1 MSTEQQATIDPRLI
15 EQTKQHIRDLVMEIA
30 RLSKQDMTA
39 REFYAAFLEK
49 VVNALAAIGGAVW
62 AVGEGGSL
70 ELQYQINLRET
81 RLAENQQHL
90 QQHGMLLQKTM
101 SAGEGALIGPH
112 SGEGAEN
119 EPANPTDFLLILG
132 PVKVDQ
138 ESKGI
143 IEIFQRAGAPTTTQ
157 RGYLKFLLQMCELAS
172 DFLKTRQLRHFSD
185 RQTLWNQLE
194 NFSRVAHSSLDPRET
209 AYTIANEGRRLIE
222 CDRVS
227 VAIRRGRKCTIE
239 AVSGQDTFDKRSN
252 VISLLNRLSSAV
264 VATGDALWY
273 SGDTSDLAPQ
283 VEDAVQAYVDES
295 HSKHVAVLPLKRAA
309 DPSDEKDEPE
319 TIGALIVEQIE
330 DARPREGMVQR
341 VNVVC
346 DHSSL
351 ALANAMQHNNLFL
364 MPLWRSLGKASWVVS
379 ARTLPKTL
387 AISAAV
393 LAVLIVLVVWPV
405 NFTFTSDGKLQPVRR
420 REVFAVVEGMI
431 DKILVKHGDKVQK
444 GQVLMLMESTDLD
457 VQIEEATGKLLQAQE
472 GLAAAQ
478 RRSRFRD
485 RRASSNDN
493 EDPDEK
499 ARSEVEQ
506 YLQQMRSYSTQ
517 LELLR
522 EKKEKLKISSPIDGV
537 VTTWD
542 FEKELLSRPVK
553 PGDALLTV
561 ADETSDWELELD
573 TPEDRIGS
581 ITEARK
587 TDPNLR
593 VTYHLATEPGAH
605 YEGQVIDVHRSA
617 EVKGEEGNTV
627 KIRVKIDKHQHEDLL
642 LPGAGVKA
650 RLYCGRSSVGWWLFH
665 DAFGFI
671 ESRVLFPLNL

>member
-1 MSTEQQATIDPRLI
+1 MSTEQQAPIDPRLI

-30 RLSKQDMTA
+30 RLSKQDMTV

-62 AVGEGGSL
+62 AVGEGGAL

-101 SAGEGALIGPH
+101 AAGEGALIGPH

-119 EPANPTDFLLILG
+119 QPANPTDFLLILG

-138 ESKGI
+138 ESKGV
-143 IEIFQRAGAPTTTQ
+143 IEIFQRGGAPTTTQ

-194 NFSRVAHSSLDPRET
+194 HFSRVAHGSLDPRET

-252 VISLLNRLSSAV
+252 VIALLNRLSSAV

-295 HSKHVAVLPLKRAA
+295 HSKHVAVLPLKRPA
-309 DPSDEKDEPE
+309 DPGDEKDDPE
-319 TIGALIVEQIE
+319 TIGALVVEQIE
-330 DARPREGMVQR
+330 DARPREGVVQR

-364 MPLWRSLGKASWVVS
+364 MPLWRALGKASWIVS

-387 AISAAV
+387 LFTGIA
-393 LAVLIVLVVWPV
+393 LLVLIVLVAVPV
-405 NFTFTSDGKLQPVRR
+405 DFTFTSEGKLQPVRR

-431 DKILVKHGDKVQK
+431 DKILVKHGDKVKK
-444 GQVLMLMESTDLD
+444 GQTLMLMESTDLD
-457 VQIEEATGKLLQAQE
+457 VQIEDVTGKLLQAQE
-472 GLAAAQ
+472 GLWSARRRKNTRANAQ
-478 RRSRFRD
+478 
-485 RRASSNDN
+485 DN
-493 EDPDEK
+493 EDPLEK
-499 ARSEVEQ
+499 ARSEAVQFEQ
-506 YLQQMRSYSTQ
+506 QIHSYTTQ
-517 LELLR
+517 LALLN
-522 EKKEKLKISSPIDGV
+522 EKREKLKIISPINGV

-561 ADETSDWELELD
+561 ADETGDWELELD
-573 TPEDRIGS
+573 TPEDRMGS

-587 TDPNLR
+587 DDPNLR
-593 VTYHLATEPGAH
+593 VTYHLATEPGAN
-605 YEGQVIDVHRSA
+605 YEGQVVDVHRSA

-627 KIRVKIDKHQHEDLL
+627 KIKVKIDKHQHEDLL

-665 DAFGFI
+665 DAFAFV
-671 ESRVLFPLNL
+671 ESRVLFPLNF

>member
-15 EQTKQHIRDLVMEIA
+15 EQTKQHIRDLVLEIA
-30 RLSKQDMTA
+30 RLSKQDISA

-62 AVGEGGSL
+62 AVGEGGAL
-70 ELQYQINLRET
+70 ELQYQINFRET
-81 RLAENQQHL
+81 HLADNQQHL
-90 QQHGMLLQKTM
+90 QQHGMLLQKAM
-101 SAGEGALIGPH
+101 AAGEGALVGPH
-112 SGEGAEN
+112 SGEGADDQ
-119 EPANPTDFLLILG
+119 PANPTDLLLILG

-194 NFSRVAHSSLDPRET
+194 NFSRVAHNSLDPRET

-252 VISLLNRLSSAV
+252 VIALLNRLSSAV

-319 TIGALIVEQIE
+319 TIGALVVEQIE

-351 ALANAMQHNNLFL
+351 ALANALQHNNLFL

-387 AISAAV
+387 AIAAAV
-393 LAVLIVLVVWPV
+393 LVVLIGLVAIPV
-405 NFTFTSDGKLQPVRR
+405 DYTFTSDGKLQPVRR

-431 DKILVKHGDKVQK
+431 DQILVKHGDKVKK
-444 GQVLMLMESTDLD
+444 GQTLMLMESTDLD
-457 VQIEEATGKLLQAQE
+457 VQIEDVTGKFLQAQE
-472 GLAAAQ
+472 GLAAA
-478 RRSRFRD
+478 RRRFSFGD
-485 RRASSNDN
+485 RRGSNDN
-493 EDPDEK
+493 EDPEEK

-506 YLQQMRSYSTQ
+506 YLQQIRSYTTQ
-517 LELLR
+517 LALLK
-522 EKKEKLKISSPIDGV
+522 EKREKLKIVSPLDGV

-561 ADETSDWELELD
+561 ADETGDWELELD
-573 TPEDRIGS
+573 TPEDRMGS

-587 TDPNLR
+587 DNPNLR
-593 VTYHLATEPGAH
+593 VTYHLATEPGAN
-605 YEGQVIDVHRSA
+605 YDGEVVDVHRSA

-627 KIRVKIDKHQHEDLL
+627 KIKVKIDKHQHEDLL

-650 RLYCGRSSVGWWLFH
+650 RLYCKRSSLGWWLFH
-665 DAFGFI
+665 DAFAFV